1 MPREEVNM
9 EKDELLLGKQR
20 ESKKRVFAEK
30 REMPYFGT
38 KENMK
43 EIC

>member
-20 ESKKRVFAEK
+20 EDKKESF
-30 REMPYFGT
+30 
-38 KENMK
+38 
-43 EIC
+43 C